1 MRLYEFEAKSLLR
14 SSGLPVPWGVFTTS
28 PRVAA
33 RFVEAHGEAVV
44 KAQTIAGKRAR
55 AGGILFVDMPVK
67 GELAAEMLL
76 DSTLYGEEVV
86 GVLVEEKVKVR
97 REFYVALYYDPQQR
111 SLMLAFSPFGGT
123 DVEKHVGAGPGRLY
137 KLPLPICQD
146 VRWRLR
152 DMLVDVLDEDPAP
165 LVELLSGL
173 YRFFLDHEFSYLEI
187 NPLAETDRHDYV
199 ILDVVSSLDVAAL
212 GRHPEIAI
220 APRSS
225 AGAPLPEG
233 EFKSAMLNIEDARGT
248 RRDFV
253 HLGGDIALLAIGG
266 SISLILVD
274 YLYRLGGRPF
284 NYAELRG
291 SVTAKRIAHVLRRI
305 LAHPQIKGLLI
316 VGASTDYLRI
326 EAVAEGI
333 HTALKEI
340 KPAYP
345 VVLRVPGLGKEVA
358 KEILRGLP
366 RARMQVLEKATIE
379 ESVLT
384 VMEKV
389 YGHPDRS

>member
-14 SSGLPVPWGVFTTS
+14 SNGLPVPWGVFTTS
-28 PRVAA
+28 PRAAA

-55 AGGILFVDMPVK
+55 AGGILFVDMAAR

-76 DSTLYGEEVV
+76 DSTLYGEEVI
-86 GVLVEEKVKVR
+86 GVLVEERIHVR
-97 REFYVALYYDPQQR
+97 REYYLAFYYDPKLR

-123 DVEKHVGAGPGRLY
+123 GVEEHVKASPQHLY
-137 KLPLPICQD
+137 KLPLPICQN

-152 DMLVDVLDEDPAP
+152 DLLVGILDEDPAP

-173 YRFFLDHEFSYLEI
+173 YDFFLRYESSYLEV
-187 NPLAETDRHDYV
+187 NPLAETERQDYV
-199 ILDVVSSLDVAAL
+199 LLDVVSSLDAAAL

-220 APRSS
+220 APRTSS
-225 AGAPLPEG
+225 RLPLPGG
-233 EFKSAMLNIEDARGT
+233 EFRSAMLNIEDARGT

-253 HLGGDIALLAIGG
+253 HLGGDIAVLAIGG

-274 YLYRLGGRPF
+274 YLYQLGGKPF

-291 SVTAKRIAHVLRRI
+291 SVTAKRISHVLREI
-305 LAHPQIKGLLI
+305 LSSPQIKGLLI

-326 EAVAEGI
+326 DAVAEGI

-340 KPAYP
+340 RPTYP
-345 VVLRVPGLGKEVA
+345 IVLRVPGLGKEVA
-358 KEILRGLP
+358 REILSGL
-366 RARMQVLEKATIE
+366 RRTNMQVLEKATIK
-379 ESVLT
+379 ESVIT

-389 YGHPDRS
+389 YGHPA

>member
-14 SSGLPVPWGVFTTS
+14 GNDLPVPWGVFTTS
-28 PRVAA
+28 PRAAA

-44 KAQTIAGKRAR
+44 KAQTIAGKRAS
-55 AGGILFVDMPVK
+55 AGGILFADMPIRA
-67 GELAAEMLL
+67 ELAAEMLL
-76 DSTLYGEEVV
+76 DSTLYGEEVI
-86 GVLVEEKVKVR
+86 GVLVEEKVDVR
-97 REFYVALYYDPQQR
+97 REFYISFYYDPQLR
-111 SLMLAFSPFGGT
+111 SLMLAFSLFGGT
-123 DVEKHVGAGPGRLY
+123 GVEEQVRARPGRLH

-152 DMLVDVLDEDPAP
+152 DLLVDVLDEDPTP
-165 LVELLSGL
+165 LVELLARL
-173 YRFFLDHEFSYLEI
+173 YEFFLRHEFSYLEI
-187 NPLAETDRHDYV
+187 NPLAETDRQDYV
-199 ILDVVSSLDVAAL
+199 ILDVVSSLDAAAL

-220 APRSS
+220 APRAS
-225 AGAPLPEG
+225 AKASLPGG

-291 SVTAKRIAHVLRRI
+291 SVTAKRIAHVLREI
-305 LAHPQIKGLLI
+305 LSKPQIKGLLI
-316 VGASTDYLRI
+316 VGASTDTLRI
-326 EAVAEGI
+326 DAVAEGI
-333 HTALKEI
+333 HVALKEI

-345 VVLRVPGLGKEVA
+345 IVLRVPGLGKDVA
-358 KEILRGLP
+358 KEILSGL
-366 RARMQVLEKATIE
+366 RRTNMQVLEKATIM
-379 ESVLT
+379 ESVRAI
-384 VMEKV
+384 MEKA
-389 YGHPDRS
+389 YGNPA